1 MAKKTGHGSVSEAKL
16 RRLLQRHQC
25 PMPLHAVRSYFLGG
39 IACPKLETRPL
50 QSLGHLW
57 GGELPEFESMD
68 ELNELIEVLVNGLW
82 NDLTR
87 HQSARHPFRLTVLEP
102 PTEPEGIRHFARVR
116 QEELE
121 AFAEGLFDGEEALS
135 LPESAHE
142 AIINLAEMRA
152 FFEGYVRLAKQHEMP
167 AAIREAVHNLQQLSL
182 IAGKE
187 INRAV
192 LGCTRARRQ
201 AMAGLQGPGTTRH

>member
-1 MAKKTGHGSVSEAKL
+1 MAKKTGHGTASEAKL
-16 RRLLQRHQC
+16 LQLLQRHQC
-25 PMPLHAVRSYFLGG
+25 PMPLHAIRSFFLGG

-57 GGELPEFESMD
+57 GGELPDFESMD
-68 ELNELIEVLVNGLW
+68 EANELIEVLVNGLW

-102 PTEPEGIRHFARVR
+102 PTETDGIRHFARIR

-121 AFAEGLFDGEEALS
+121 AFVEGLFDGEEALS
-135 LPESAHE
+135 LPESAHR
-142 AIINLAEMRA
+142 AVTNLAEIRA
-152 FFEGYVRLAKQHEMP
+152 FFEGYARFAEHDVTPET
-167 AAIREAVHNLQQLSL
+167 IRETARNLQQLSL

-201 AMAGLQGPGTTRH
+201 AMAGMQDPETIRH